1 MTALQKLQ
9 VSQSELREKA
19 STLLAKESLSSE
31 ERSEL
36 DGHTKRLQEIEVEIR
51 AAIVVGGTEVATEGD
66 NKAKEKLE
74 LSGKLQLGR
83 YLGAAATEERISD
96 GPEAEFAQEEKL
108 ESFQVPFEAIAPK
121 ETETRADAST
131 TAPSDVSA
139 AQDPILRRVFA
150 RGAAL
155 WAGVRFPSVGVG
167 EKQYPVLSSGN
178 VPALVAKDSPHDS
191 TAASWSVKV
200 LSPKRMTA
208 RYTLA
213 IEDAAVFA
221 GMEAALREDL
231 SGAIAQEI
239 DKEILAGDGIGQH
252 VSGFFDISSGPLTAP
267 SDPSAESG
275 RPDYIAAI
283 AGSVDGKYA
292 LENGDVKL
300 LIGSGTN
307 KHMAAKFCSGNASD
321 MTALTHVKA
330 ISGGCRVSAHVP
342 AVASKFQLA
351 LACRKMGSA
360 VAPVWKAVSLIRDP
374 YTDASSGLVAL
385 TMHVLWAF
393 DVPRA
398 NGWKLLKFQVQS

>member
-19 STLLAKESLSSE
+19 STLLAKENLSSD

-36 DGHTKRLQEIEVEIR
+36 DGHTRRLTELETELR
-51 AAIVVGGTEVATEGD
+51 AAILLDETETATEGD
-66 NKAKEKLE
+66 NKAKEKQE
-74 LSGKLQLGR
+74 LAGKLKLGR
-83 YLGAAATEERISD
+83 YLGSAATEERIAD

-108 ESFQVPFEAIAPK
+108 ESFQVPFEAIAP
-121 ETETRADAST
+121 TETRADAT
-131 TAPSDVSA
+131 TSAPSDVGQD
-139 AQDPILRRVFA
+139 QDPILRRVFA

-155 WAGVRFPSVGVG
+155 WSGVVFPSVGVG
-167 EKQYPVLSSGN
+167 EKQFPVLSAGN
-178 VPALVAKDSPHDS
+178 TPALIAKDSPHDA
-191 TAASWSVKV
+191 TAASWEVKV

-239 DKEILAGDGIGQH
+239 DKEILAGDGTGQH
-252 VSGFFDISSGPLTAP
+252 VSGFFDLSGGPLTAP
-267 SDPSAESG
+267 SDPTAESG
-275 RPDYIAAI
+275 RPDYIEAI

-307 KHMAAKFCSGNASD
+307 KHMAAKFGSGNASD

-342 AVASKFQLA
+342 AVATKFQLA

-374 YTDASSGLVAL
+374 YSNASSGLVAL
-385 TMHVLWAF
+385 TLHVLWAF
-393 DVPRA
+393 QVPRH